1 MNDSPGWAS
10 PGSSPSDEPE
20 HGGSPDTPQPAAP
33 PNWSNQ
39 QPPPGQWSAPSGRPI
54 PPPPPPPGPGWGARW
69 STPQQGAPQGW
80 QQPSWGKPPS
90 PKPGVI
96 PLRPLGVGE
105 ILDGAVS
112 TMRAHWRTVLGISLI
127 VALIIQTTVVLFQG
141 FVLKGVDT
149 TALNDPNASVQD
161 VLSALRSSLITG
173 GVAGLIELLGTIV
186 ATAMLTMVVSRAVLG
201 RPVTTGEAW
210 QDAAP
215 RLLRLLGLTLLLPLI
230 ALVIMGVCALPGILV
245 AIAGSGV
252 TGAGIAAIGILPG
265 AVVSIWLMIRFSLAS
280 PALMLEKQGIFKS
293 IARSVKL
300 VRGSWWRVFGVQAL
314 AAILVSIVAGIIT
327 LPFSFLAMALSGDGG
342 TNFLSGNPGTYG
354 WTYFVVSGIGS
365 VIGSTITL
373 PISAG
378 VTALL
383 YVDRRIRREGLDIEL
398 ARAAN
403 VPGYAGTSTATPAD
417 STTPGG

>member
-1 MNDSPGWAS
+1 
-10 PGSSPSDEPE
+10 
-20 HGGSPDTPQPAAP
+20 
-33 PNWSNQ
+33 
-39 QPPPGQWSAPSGRPI
+39 
-54 PPPPPPPGPGWGARW
+54 
-69 STPQQGAPQGW
+69 
-80 QQPSWGKPPS
+80 
-90 PKPGVI
+90 
-96 PLRPLGVGE
+96 
-105 ILDGAVS
+105 
-112 TMRAHWRTVLGISLI
+112 
-127 VALIIQTTVVLFQG
+127 VVLLQG

-161 VLSALRSSLITG
+161 VLNALRSSLITG

-252 TGAGIAAIGILPG
+252 TGGGIAAIGILPG
-265 AVVSIWLMIRFSLAS
+265 AVVSIWLMVRFSLAS

-293 IARSVKL
+293 IARSAKL
-300 VRGSWWRVFGVQAL
+300 VRGSWWRVFGIQAL

-403 VPGYAGTSTATPAD
+403 VPGYAGTPAD